1 MQDLYNELQVKLKNL
16 ENSVRQLR
24 FSGRE
29 YAEAEREYKI
39 KLRQEVLKLRD
50 QGTAIGIIDKICYG
64 IQTVADARFQRDCA
78 EAVYKANLEAINSV
92 KLQIRILE
100 AQIDREWGSS

>member
-16 ENSVRQLR
+16 DNSVRQLR

-29 YAEAEREYKI
+29 YAEAERDYKI
-39 KLRQEVLKLRD
+39 KLRQEVLKLRE

-78 EAVYKANLEAINSV
+78 ESVYKANLEAINSV

-100 AQIDREWGSS
+100 AQIDREWGSG